1 MDLLKLSIPKIAD
14 KLRKKEISVLEL
26 SSTYLDR
33 IKKLKGLNA
42 YITTLEDDVCL
53 SAKKMDEMGVKE
65 SDHILKGIPVALK
78 DNIMAQGIKI
88 LVALRC

>member
-1 MDLLKLSIPKIAD
+1 MDLLKLSIPKIAA

-65 SDHILKGIPVALK
+65 SDHILKGIPVACRW
-78 DNIMAQGIKI
+78 G
-88 LVALRC
+88 